1 MESSISQTPPT
12 PPPPPP
18 LQPEDPIRT
27 IAMPLFQAKGW
38 IRFLGVMSIIQAI
51 VAIIGTMG
59 IGIIWAWLP
68 IWIGVILFQA
78 AGAMEAAYNSGDRIQ
93 LIAANQK
100 MKTYFII
107 QGVTMLVGIAIGIIA
122 IFIVGTGA
130 ILGALTQF

>member
-122 IFIVGTGA
+122 IFVVGTGA

>member
-12 PPPPPP
+12 PPPP

-51 VAIIGTMG
+51 VVIIGTMG
-59 IGIIWAWLP
+59 VGIIWAWLP

-78 AGAMEAAYNSGDRIQ
+78 AGAMEAAYTSGDRDK
-93 LIAANQK
+93 LVAANQK

-107 QGVTMLVGIAIGIIA
+107 QGVTMLVGIAIGVIA